1 MLREVNVKQDTFS
14 QRKFYISTT
23 KRRSAVCSTQN
34 SQWISILDIVSTLEG
49 LFLFLPLAF
58 VCPFSTHSLCLCLLQ
73 SCWQR
78 ATLILKIYPKFI
90 YVLFFAA
97 DKVSFFMIFLFCI
110 LFLLFQLLYLII
122 FEIIAFH
129 FRNMETLKSI
139 AKTIS
144 WTTQKLLFTIVA
156 TRRHTNA
163 HENTHTSI
171 NKHTLK

>member
-14 QRKFYISTT
+14 QRKFHIATT
-23 KRRSAVCSTQN
+23 KRRSAVCIIQN

-90 YVLFFAA
+90 YVLFLQRTKFL
-97 DKVSFFMIFLFCI
+97 SLWFFFFVIYFFFFNFFFIFD
-110 LFLLFQLLYLII
+110 Y
-122 FEIIAFH
+122 
-129 FRNMETLKSI
+129 FRDYCFSL
-139 AKTIS
+139 
-144 WTTQKLLFTIVA
+144 
-156 TRRHTNA
+156 
-163 HENTHTSI
+163 
-171 NKHTLK
+171 

>member
-49 LFLFLPLAF
+49 LFFIPSSCFRLPVFYSFSLSVSTTVVLAESNF
-58 VCPFSTHSLCLCLLQ
+58 NTQDISE
-73 SCWQR
+73 
-78 ATLILKIYPKFI
+78 IYLRSF
-90 YVLFFAA
+90 FFAA

-139 AKTIS
+139 AKTI
-144 WTTQKLLFTIVA
+144 L
-156 TRRHTNA
+156 
-163 HENTHTSI
+163 
-171 NKHTLK
+171 